1 MPSIVVDILEPMA
14 QQCAFDQSKG
24 YWLLSNVLVVF
35 ISLVCQFRTN
45 CLALEFNE
53 TQDFDGDFQF
63 IE

>member
-1 MPSIVVDILEPMA
+1 MA
-14 QQCAFDQSKG
+14 QHCALDQSKG

-45 CLALEFNE
+45 ILALDFNE